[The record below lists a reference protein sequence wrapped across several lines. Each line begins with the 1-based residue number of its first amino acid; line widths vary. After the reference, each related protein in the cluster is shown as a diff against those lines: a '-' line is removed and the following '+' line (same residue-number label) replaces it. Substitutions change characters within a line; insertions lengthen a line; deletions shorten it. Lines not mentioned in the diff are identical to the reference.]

1 MTTFRAFRSRF
12 WGSLSK
18 RRHDARLSE
27 EIQTHLDLLI
37 AEHLAR
43 GMSPADARIEAL
55 REFGG
60 IEYVKDQTRDERG
73 LPFVES
79 LLQDARFALRQL
91 RRNPS
96 FAITAIL
103 TLAIGIGGTT
113 AIFSVLDVVALRP
126 LSYPNPDRLVVL
138 EETLPQFGPFPV
150 SAADTEFWRRESS
163 SFDRIALVLPDFGN
177 LTGHG
182 EAERLQM
189 GLVTPVFLRLLGA
202 QAEAWPAV
210 ARR

>member
-37 AEHLAR
+37 GEHVAR
-43 GMSPADARIEAL
+43 GMSPAEARIEAL

-113 AIFSVLDVVALRP
+113 AIFSVLDVVAFRPYVLPESRSAGRPRGNAAAVRP
-126 LSYPNPDRLVVL
+126 LSRQRSRHGVLAQRVQLVRSDCARAAGL
-138 EETLPQFGPFPV
+138 RQPHRTRRGGTFADGPGHASVPATV
-150 SAADTEFWRRESS
+150 RRPG
-163 SFDRIALVLPDFGN
+163 R
-177 LTGHG
+177 T
-182 EAERLQM
+182 
-189 GLVTPVFLRLLGA
+189 
-202 QAEAWPAV
+202 WPTV